1 MTNQTPS
8 SGERVATY
16 LERTHALPGTRIEG
30 LPGDASTRRYVRVIP
45 PSGPSRMLLVH
56 PEAIDPQSLSFLNV
70 GRLMEQMGIRVPA
83 VTGCAA
89 DLGIVELEDL
99 GDLTLQGFLVGA
111 TPDEQARRYR
121 EAVAI
126 IATMQ
131 RRGQELESGE
141 YAPFRL
147 AFDVDKLMWELDFF
161 VDHFLGDARGT
172 DLDATQRAEL
182 RDEFKPL
189 AAELAS
195 EPRVF
200 CHRDY
205 HSRNLMVHE
214 DHLYVIDFQDARMG
228 PDTYDLVSLLRD
240 SYVDNPTAL
249 VETMIDDYLR
259 LSKTSDAAGFRRR
272 FDVMS
277 VQRQLKVLGTFGY
290 QSAVAGTT
298 RYEGDVPRTLRSL
311 VTVFNRHSRFDRL
324 RTLLSVHVTELG

>member
-8 SGERVATY
+8 SAERVATY
-16 LERTHALPGTRIEG
+16 LERTDALPGTRLEG

-45 PSGPSRMLLVH
+45 PTGRSRMLLVY
-56 PEAIDPQSLSFLNV
+56 PEAIDPPSLSFLSV
-70 GRLMEQMGIRVPA
+70 GRLMEQMGIRVPSVA
-83 VTGCAA
+83 ECAA

-99 GDLTLQGFLVGA
+99 GDLTLQRFLVRA
-111 TPDEQARRYR
+111 TPDERAKRYR
-121 EAVAI
+121 EAVGI

-131 RRGQELESGE
+131 RRGQELESDE

-161 VDHFLGDARGT
+161 VDHFLVDARGAA
-172 DLDATQRAEL
+172 LAAPQRAKL
-182 RDEFKPL
+182 RDEFRPL

-205 HSRNLMVHE
+205 HSRNLMVH
-214 DHLYVIDFQDARMG
+214 DDYLYVIDFQDARMG

-249 VETMIDDYLR
+249 VETMIDEYLE
-259 LSKTSDAAGFRRR
+259 LSETGDPSRFRRR

-277 VQRQLKVLGTFGY
+277 VQRQLKALGTFGY

-298 RYEGDVPRTLRSL
+298 RYEDDVPRTLRSL
-311 VTVFNRHSRFDRL
+311 ATVFNRHSRFDRL